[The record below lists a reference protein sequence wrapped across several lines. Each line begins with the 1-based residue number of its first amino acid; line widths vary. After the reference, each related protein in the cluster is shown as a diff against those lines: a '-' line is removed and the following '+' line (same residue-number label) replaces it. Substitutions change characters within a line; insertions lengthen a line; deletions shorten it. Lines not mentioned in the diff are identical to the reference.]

1 MLSPKSN
8 LGPTRTIRSIGSFSP
23 SAKSRGC
30 VSSPATAS
38 SSITRLPG
46 APRRVDSSARP
57 AHCSRMADQPQEIT
71 ELSFEAALKRLEE
84 IVRRLESGEAPLDE
98 SIELYGEGDRLRQQC
113 EKRLQAAQA
122 KIEKIQLVRDGQPSG
137 TAPFDGE

>member
-1 MLSPKSN
+1 MP
-8 LGPTRTIRSIGSFSP
+8 
-23 SAKSRGC
+23 
-30 VSSPATAS
+30 
-38 SSITRLPG
+38 
-46 APRRVDSSARP
+46 
-57 AHCSRMADQPQEIT
+57 DQPEDIA

-122 KIEKIQLVRDGQPSG
+122 RIEKIQLGRDGQPSG